1 MTFQD
6 LGGGFYR
13 VGAPHR
19 SAFTGRYGIRGA
31 SVTDKYDDED
41 LREWAE
47 GIWAA
52 VEYRG
57 DGVRALKRVLEEIEA
72 RS

>member
-1 MTFQD
+1 MAEMTECPKC
-6 LGGGFYR
+6 GK
-13 VGAPHR
+13 
-19 SAFTGRYGIRGA
+19 
-31 SVTDKYDDED
+31 VTYSFLHSCPFAGWIKSEYNDED

-57 DGVRALKRVLEEIEA
+57 DGVRALKRVLAEIEE
-72 RS
+72 RHVRVL